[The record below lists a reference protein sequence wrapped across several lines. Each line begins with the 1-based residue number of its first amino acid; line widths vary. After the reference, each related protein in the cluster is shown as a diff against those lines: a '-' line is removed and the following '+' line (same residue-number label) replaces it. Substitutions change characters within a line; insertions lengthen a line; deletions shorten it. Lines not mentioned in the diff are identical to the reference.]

1 MKSAQGAWAGT
12 NTLWMKYPENP
23 LESAARVVVSAGR
36 IEYSWAYQGE
46 PQSGTFVF
54 SGSGG
59 ELRAQWTD
67 TWHAKD
73 PMACRGTDQDGV
85 VTVTGT
91 YSAGDGPDWSW
102 RTEFRLGGPDRLNIK
117 MYNILPDTL
126 FPDQAERELLAV
138 NMNLTRPP
146 PE

>member
-23 LESAARVVVSAGR
+23 LESAARVVFSAGR

-73 PMACRGTDQDGV
+73 PKTQYQDV
-85 VTVTGT
+85 QHLARHAVP
-91 YSAGDGPDWSW
+91 GP
-102 RTEFRLGGPDRLNIK
+102 G
-117 MYNILPDTL
+117 
-126 FPDQAERELLAV
+126 
-138 NMNLTRPP
+138 
-146 PE
+146 